1 MDAQTAE
8 VPVTSQPPPVDW
20 EAPYGLDWTAV
31 SVSLV
36 YAPTFQRA
44 QFEVVRMSISD
55 RELKRKTALRA
66 SLPDVRP
73 NDARESLV
81 AIRRMLWDCDWDYW
95 TRYMQ
100 RSS

>member
-1 MDAQTAE
+1 MPE
-8 VPVTSQPPPVDW
+8 PPPIDW
-20 EAPYGLDWTAV
+20 EAPYGRDWVAV

-66 SLPDVRP
+66 SLPNDIP
-73 NDARESLV
+73 KDARESLV

-95 TRYMQ
+95 NRYL
-100 RSS
+100 RKER